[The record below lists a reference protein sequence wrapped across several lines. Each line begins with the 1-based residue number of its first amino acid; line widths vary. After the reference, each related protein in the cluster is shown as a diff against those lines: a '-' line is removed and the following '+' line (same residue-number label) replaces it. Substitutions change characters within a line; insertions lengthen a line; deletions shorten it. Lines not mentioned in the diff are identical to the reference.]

1 MDELV
6 GEQYEVAC
14 QQSQQVSEQ
23 TEQISQQSGVVGEQA
38 EAFSQ
43 QPEAL
48 SQQSERLIFIPIWFG
63 YILHIKSYHRTR
75 FRVPDFLCV
84 FGDGAKSKMFPA
96 QIFLQYMPATESSI
110 HNTNGHVIPTPST
123 KPGQGLGIHGCTAR

>member
-38 EAFSQ
+38 EAFSH
-43 QPEAL
+43 
-48 SQQSERLIFIPIWFG
+48 QSERLIFLPIQFS

-75 FRVPDFLCV
+75 FRVPNFFCG
-84 FGDGAKSKMFPA
+84 FGNGVAARK
-96 QIFLQYMPATESSI
+96 IFRR
-110 HNTNGHVIPTPST
+110 GHV
-123 KPGQGLGIHGCTAR
+123 